1 MQLIRAS
8 NDALGNRVAIRNDDV
23 IASQIQLLD
32 GKRHER
38 QKIFVLLFCKW
49 NFLQKRCLRRPAA
62 ENFSMLLRQEIN
74 KAENIGVWKLVEHG
88 LEDFLRTGVRNK
100 PFVNKSNAHW
110 SYRPL
115 ARVHL

>member
-1 MQLIRAS
+1 
-8 NDALGNRVAIRNDDV
+8 
-23 IASQIQLLD
+23 
-32 GKRHER
+32 
-38 QKIFVLLFCKW
+38 
-49 NFLQKRCLRRPAA
+49 
-62 ENFSMLLRQEIN
+62 MLLRQEIN

-88 LEDFLRTGVRNK
+88 LEDFLRTRVRNK